1 MLARSE
7 GATLRLAKNLSNMGP
22 GSRLRA
28 QFLATSPRLRAGIA
42 VGGGEELA
50 EKSAAIQDA
59 SEIITET
66 VARIL
71 SGAAIKDDERE
82 KFTEILVPTTSDFP
96 LPEAIFNKLANVYV
110 GLRIA
115 NRNGFKT
122 EGPEVNPEENSEILR
137 NALAEIAEKP
147 ITAEIKELIQEG
159 NFEEA
164 LKIRMAQL
172 FPEETNAEKLVR
184 EMRERAN
191 RINN

>member
-1 MLARSE
+1 M
-7 GATLRLAKNLSNMGP
+7 T
-22 GSRLRA
+22 
-28 QFLATSPRLRAGIA
+28 
-42 VGGGEELA
+42 
-50 EKSAAIQDA
+50 
-59 SEIITET
+59 
-66 VARIL
+66 
-71 SGAAIKDDERE
+71 
-82 KFTEILVPTTSDFP
+82 
-96 LPEAIFNKLANVYV
+96 
-110 GLRIA
+110 

-122 EGPEVNPEENSEILR
+122 EGPKVNPEENSEILR

-164 LKIRMAQL
+164 LKIRMDQL

>member
-1 MLARSE
+1 MAR
-7 GATLRLAKNLSNMGP
+7 
-22 GSRLRA
+22 
-28 QFLATSPRLRAGIA
+28 
-42 VGGGEELA
+42 V
-50 EKSAAIQDA
+50 
-59 SEIITET
+59 
-66 VARIL
+66 L
-71 SGAAIKDDERE
+71 SGAAIKDDEWE
-82 KFTEILVPTTSDFP
+82 KFTEILVPTTAEFP
-96 LPEAIFNKLANVYV
+96 IPEAIFNKLANDYV

-164 LKIRMAQL
+164 LKIRMDQL

-191 RINN
+191 RINNE